1 MKRILAMLL
10 SAVLVFS
17 VFGATPAY
25 AQELSGKAQ
34 TERFV
39 KKSLSVMESKIE
51 RVSSKPMVSVSAYDE
66 LINAIE
72 SKESNIYLLQN
83 IYLES
88 VLEIDYDISFLAPAS
103 GKTIYSAPG
112 MQHIKITA
120 PDVQIRF
127 SNIVLDGQK
136 AKTTDKTGGVDACVE
151 NVSIT
156 GLVIQNCR
164 GTVLQ
169 SFTNNSES
177 SFYLYDSIIRD
188 NDSDDSMVF
197 LGSDNV
203 LIYNSIFENNV
214 IYDGFFGTL
223 VITPCCENS
232 YGNVTIYDSIIRNN
246 TARYYTGLGIASS
259 DVFLNEGTII
269 ENNYASR
276 YSAGICADNS
286 NVESYAAINNNV
298 SLYSGAGVYL
308 INSTFTMQGGKIS
321 NNIVEDSES
330 GDCRGAGIAIQSEKT
345 DGTPDVI
352 INDGVIE
359 RNFAYAGA
367 AISCLGTATEISGSI
382 QINGGEIRENGYT
395 LNNNGELD
403 KVAYVAGAILVA
415 AVKMTDGIIEKNL
428 ATLFGGGIGT
438 SKFEMSGGTI
448 QDNGFY
454 ETESGEK
461 ILKTEAG
468 GGVFVDGSTSIT
480 GGLIF
485 SNMAEIGG
493 GMYVDGYF
501 NITSPAYIRYNSATE
516 QSGGVYFGFEKNIE
530 SNADLKRIKDNT
542 APVNPQYN

>member
-17 VFGATPAY
+17 VFGVTPTY
-25 AQELSGKAQ
+25 AQEMSGKAQ

-39 KKSLSVMESKIE
+39 KESLSVMENKIE
-51 RVSSKPMVSVSAYDE
+51 SVSSKPMVSVSTYDE

-88 VLEIDYDISFLAPAS
+88 VLEIDYDISFLAPVS
-103 GKTIYSAPG
+103 GKTIYSSLG
-112 MQHIKITA
+112 MQHMKITS

-127 SNIVLDGQK
+127 SNIILDGQK
-136 AKTTDKTGGVDACVE
+136 AKTTDKTGGFDACVE

-177 SFYLYDSIIRD
+177 SFSLYDSIIRD
-188 NDSDDSMVF
+188 NDSDESMVF

-214 IYDGFFGTL
+214 IYDAFFGTI
-223 VITPCCENS
+223 VIVPCENS

-276 YSAGICADNS
+276 YSAGIYADNS
-286 NVESYAAINNNV
+286 DIESYAAINNNV

-308 INSTFTMQGGKIS
+308 FNSSTFIMQGGKIS
-321 NNIVEDSES
+321 NNIVEDRES
-330 GDCRGAGIAIQSEKT
+330 GDCRGAGIAIQSAKT

-352 INDGVIE
+352 INNGVIE

-367 AISCLGTATEISGSI
+367 AISCLGAANEISGSV

-395 LNNNGELD
+395 LNDSGELD
-403 KVAYVAGAILVA
+403 EVSYVAGAILVA
-415 AVKMTDGIIEKNL
+415 SVKMTDGIIEKNL

-454 ETESGEK
+454 ETENGEK
-461 ILKTEAG
+461 LVKTEGG
-468 GGVFVDGSTSIT
+468 GGVYVDGDVAIT

-485 SNMAEIGG
+485 SNMAQKGG
-493 GMYVDGYF
+493 GIYVDGKF
-501 NITSPAYIRYNSATE
+501 SIISPAYIRYNHATE
-516 QSGGVYFGFEKNIE
+516 TGGGVYFGANKNID
-530 SNADLKRIKDNT
+530 SNADLRRIKDNT